1 MDGAERKDAALEL
14 PDPAQPGGNNQSEKK
29 NKRSRPGLKELEG
42 ELQREKY
49 KKRYRRVLRSTV
61 FTLVTVA
68 AVAILVATLWMP
80 VLQIYGSS
88 MAPNLTD
95 GDIVITR
102 KAWNLEPGDIV
113 AFYYNNRILVKRY
126 IARAGEW
133 VDIDDDGNVYLN
145 NLLLHEP
152 YVYERSKGDCNIE
165 LPYQVPENRI
175 FVMGDHRNVSIDSR
189 NTSVGCVTEDQIVGK
204 LLFCVWP
211 LNHFGLVK

>member
-1 MDGAERKDAALEL
+1 MSGAEKRDTALEM
-14 PDPAQPGGNNQSEKK
+14 PDPAQSVDNGEPERK
-29 NKRSRPGLKELEG
+29 NRRRRPDLSDLEG

-49 KKRYRRVLRSTV
+49 KRRYRRVLRSTV
-61 FTLVTVA
+61 FTLITVA
-68 AVAILVATLWMP
+68 AAAILVATLWMP

-102 KAWNLEPGDIV
+102 KAWNLEPGDVV

-126 IARAGEW
+126 IASAGQW
-133 VDIDDDGNVYLN
+133 VDFDEEGNVYLN
-145 NLLLHEP
+145 NLLFQEP
-152 YVYERSKGDCNIE
+152 YVYEKSKGDCNIE

-175 FVMGDHRNVSIDSR
+175 FVMGDHRSVSIDSR
-189 NTSVGCVTEDQIVGK
+189 NTSVGCVSEDQIVGK

-211 LNHFGLVK
+211 INHFGLVK